1 MTILARCQQKQS
13 AYIVTYPDAVNFAE
27 MQQSIAWPPL
37 EIPVEGD
44 IQEFLTAA
52 LDSDRHAVTTV
63 LKLFTKYEL
72 VAGNEYWGNRIA
84 KKYPRVCIQRMANSF
99 ANAELNMHAPFYNEL
114 NKVLNLDT
122 EEFYNSYLEDETLS
136 ARMEHI
142 DEVVSFKNDL
152 LSVGAFS
159 IVEGAILY
167 SAFAFLKHYRVGGKN
182 MFKNLISGINFSVR
196 DENLHSEGGAWLF
209 RTHKKE
215 LEEAGTISAS
225 EQESL
230 REEIYSFANT
240 VFEHE
245 CKIISMLFE
254 KGSIPGI
261 TEKQLIHFVESRINM
276 CLKNLGYEPL
286 FKVTYNPIADWFYDN
301 INAVKLHDFF
311 DTTGSEYNR
320 SWNQDRFNTWDK
332 HE

>member
-1 MTILARCQQKQS
+1 MTDKTRCQESQS
-13 AYIVTYPDAVNFAE
+13 AYIVTYPEAINFAE
-27 MQQSIAWPPL
+27 AQQSIAWPPL

-44 IQEFLTAA
+44 VQEFLTTAT
-52 LDSDRHAVTTV
+52 DSDRHAVTTV

-72 VAGNEYWGNRIA
+72 VAGNEYWGNRVA

-99 ANAELNMHAPFYNEL
+99 ANAELNMHAPFYNQL

-122 EEFYNSYLEDETLS
+122 EEFYNSYLEDETLT
-136 ARMEHI
+136 ARINHI
-142 DEVVSFKNDL
+142 DEVVSSDDDL

-182 MFKNLISGINFSVR
+182 MFKNLISGIDFSVR

-215 LEEAGTISAS
+215 MEESGKLNSDEKSALK
-225 EQESL
+225 EK
-230 REEIYSFANT
+230 IYTFANK
-240 VFEHE
+240 VYEHE
-245 CKIISMLFE
+245 SKIVSMLFE
-254 KGSIPGI
+254 KGNIVGI
-261 TEKQLIHFVESRINM
+261 TETQLNNFVQSRINQ
-276 CLKNLGYEPL
+276 CLKNLGYDPL
-286 FKVTYNPIADWFYDN
+286 FKVTYNPIAEWFYDN

-320 SWNQDRFNTWDK
+320 NWNQEKFDAWN
-332 HE
+332 